1 LLADKFLTI
10 FFRLNFILVGKSAKI
25 FSKKLA
31 AVAKKRQ
38 DTPERDATT

>member
-1 LLADKFLTI
+1 L

-31 AVAKKRQ
+31 GFARKA
-38 DTPERDATT
+38 